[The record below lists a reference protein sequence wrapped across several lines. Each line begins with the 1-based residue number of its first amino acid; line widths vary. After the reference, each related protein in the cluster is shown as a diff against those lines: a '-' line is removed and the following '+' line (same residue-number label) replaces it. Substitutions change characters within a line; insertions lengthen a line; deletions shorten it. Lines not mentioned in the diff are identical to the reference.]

1 MREDFRV
8 IVAGTRTF
16 DDYEFLCYHCDYF
29 LSEMRKK
36 RRIVIVSGR
45 ANGADQ
51 MGERYARE
59 RGYSLRT
66 YPANW
71 ERYGNRAGPI
81 RNELMAQNADALI
94 AYWDGRSPGTKNM
107 IDMAR
112 DYGLLVRIKIYS
124 S

>member
-8 IVAGTRTF
+8 IIAGTRTF

>member
-1 MREDFRV
+1 MREDFRI
-8 IVAGTRTF
+8 IVSGTRTF

>member
-71 ERYGNRAGPI
+71 ERYGKRAGPI

-94 AYWDGRSPGTKNM
+94 AYWDGRSPGTMNM